1 MKRPS
6 LSNQNISDMRLRLIL
21 GIILLFSA
29 TTAFAQ
35 YDKYNPTTTWP
46 YMYADFEDG
55 ELKLNAGNPKKG
67 KYNVHLLEGTLHF
80 IEGDLIREAN
90 SLEVFSVKIGKDYYA
105 NAGGRMMKVVAKND
119 NGFIA
124 EETLANIAELNNTGA
139 AYGSSSNSLSTQAL
153 SSLEGIGGTRSNMNH
168 MELKNAKGE
177 GEILPVTVKTYI
189 VLPGGYCIF
198 AAKKDV
204 SNLNGIDKKELNTF
218 LKENSIKWK
227 DPQSLL
233 ILVDFLA
240 ERLN

>member
-21 GIILLFSA
+21 GIILLYSA

-35 YDKYNPTTTWP
+35 YDKYYPTTTWP

-55 ELKLNAGNPKKG
+55 ELEMNVGNPKSG
-67 KYNVHLLEGTLHF
+67 KYNVHLAKGTLHF

-90 SLEVFSVKIGKDYYA
+90 SYEIFSVRIGKDYYA
-105 NAGGRMMKVVAKND
+105 NAGGRMMKVIAKSD
-119 NGFIA
+119 KGFIA
-124 EETLANIAELNNTGA
+124 EETLANIAELNNTGG
-139 AYGSSSNSLSTQAL
+139 AYGSSSNSVSTQAL

-189 VLPGGYCIF
+189 VLPGYCIF
-198 AAKKDV
+198 ATKKDV
-204 SNLNGIDKKELNTF
+204 SDLNGIDKKELNTF

>member
-1 MKRPS
+1 MK
-6 LSNQNISDMRLRLIL
+6 LRIII

-29 TTAFAQ
+29 TSVFAQ

-46 YMYADFEDG
+46 YMYADFAEG
-55 ELKLNAGNPKKG
+55 ELKMNVGNPKVG
-67 KYNVHLLEGTLHF
+67 KYNVHLLKGTLHF

-90 SLEVFSVKIGKDYYA
+90 SYEVFSVKIGNDYYA

-124 EETLANIAELNNTGA
+124 EETLANIAELNNTGG

-153 SSLEGIGGTRSNMNH
+153 SSMEGIGGTRSNMNH

-189 VLPGGYCIF
+189 VVPGYCIF

-204 SNLNGIDKKELNTF
+204 SDLYGIDKKELNTF

>member
-1 MKRPS
+1 MK
-6 LSNQNISDMRLRLIL
+6 LRIIL
-21 GIILLFSA
+21 GIILLLSA
-29 TTAFAQ
+29 TSVFAQ

-46 YMYADFEDG
+46 YMYADFEEG
-55 ELKLNAGNPKKG
+55 ELKMNAGNPKNG
-67 KYNVHLLEGTLHF
+67 KYNVHLLKGTLHF

-90 SLEVFSVKIGKDYYA
+90 SYEIFSVKIGNDYYA

-124 EETLANIAELNNTGA
+124 EETLANIAELNNTGG

-153 SSLEGIGGTRSNMNH
+153 SSMEGIGGTRSNMNH

-189 VLPGGYCIF
+189 VVPGYCIF

-204 SNLNGIDKKELNTF
+204 SDLYGIDKKELNTF

-233 ILVDFLA
+233 MLVDFLA

>member
-1 MKRPS
+1 M
-6 LSNQNISDMRLRLIL
+6 
-21 GIILLFSA
+21 LLSA
-29 TTAFAQ
+29 TSVFAQ

-46 YMYADFEDG
+46 YMYADFEEG
-55 ELKLNAGNPKKG
+55 ELKMNAGNPKNG
-67 KYNVHLLEGTLHF
+67 KYNVHLLKGTLHF

-90 SLEVFSVKIGKDYYA
+90 SYEIFSVKIGNDYYA

-124 EETLANIAELNNTGA
+124 EETLANIAELNNTGG
-139 AYGSSSNSLSTQAL
+139 AYGSSSNSVSTQAL
-153 SSLEGIGGTRSNMNH
+153 SSLEGIGGNRSNMNH

-189 VLPGGYCIF
+189 VVSGYCIF
-198 AAKKDV
+198 ATKKDV
-204 SNLNGIDKKELNTF
+204 SDLSGIDKKELNTF

-233 ILVDFLA
+233 TLVDFLA